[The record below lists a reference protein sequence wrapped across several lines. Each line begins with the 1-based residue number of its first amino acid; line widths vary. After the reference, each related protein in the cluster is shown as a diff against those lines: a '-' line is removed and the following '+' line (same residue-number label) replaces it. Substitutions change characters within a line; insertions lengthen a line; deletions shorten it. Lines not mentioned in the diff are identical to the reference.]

1 MEDGPIELRDLR
13 YFTLAAQMQHISRAA
28 AAPGVSQPFLTKIIR
43 QLENELGAPLFDHTG
58 RGVTLRPCGK
68 LVYEKS
74 QTILAL
80 VDALHNDV
88 DDLLVRTEKNY
99 IFLVDAPGYLP
110 EMTLAYQKAFPGRTL
125 TARYCMRGE
134 ILEALR
140 TGKADFATL
149 MPPLQPGECPELES
163 RTMYF
168 DPGCIFLPP
177 DSPLLKKDVLTLDDL
192 RDLPIVT
199 SPKGGGIRGDLDLF
213 FARHGLRPNI
223 VSELADASTVV
234 MMVSQGGRLRRDER
248 RLYGPPCMG
257 ALLPPPQYGS
267 RRRSGPVLEPA
278 LDAAAVRAA
287 IHCLRADVFRRTAAI
302 SKNRIT
308 LPIAQSAQTRA
319 LCAIDI
325 SPVMDVYGTKDR
337 FLHERTDK
345 TISNLVRVD

>member
-1 MEDGPIELRDLR
+1 MEDGPIALRDLR

-213 FARHGLRPNI
+213 FCTARPSAEHRLR
-223 VSELADASTVV
+223 A
-234 MMVSQGGRLRRDER
+234 GGRLHRCDDG
-248 RLYGPPCMG
+248 LAGG
-257 ALLPPPQYGS
+257 A
-267 RRRSGPVLEPA
+267 PA
-278 LDAAAVRAA
+278 A
-287 IHCLRADVFRRTAAI
+287 
-302 SKNRIT
+302 
-308 LPIAQSAQTRA
+308 
-319 LCAIDI
+319 
-325 SPVMDVYGTKDR
+325 
-337 FLHERTDK
+337 
-345 TISNLVRVD
+345 

>member
-58 RGVTLRPCGK
+58 RGVTLSPCGK

-80 VDALHNDV
+80 VDALHDDV

-110 EMTLAYQKAFPGRTL
+110 EMTLAYQKASPGRAL

-149 MPPLQPGECPELES
+149 MPSLQPGECPELES

-192 RDLPIVT
+192 RDLPIVI

-223 VSELADASTVV
+223 VSELADASSVV
-234 MMVSQGGRLRRDER
+234 MIVSQGGACGVMNVGFMDHPVWGRYCRRHNTDLGGEVALCWNR
-248 RLYGPPCMG
+248 RLTQQP
-257 ALLPPPQYGS
+257 
-267 RRRSGPVLEPA
+267 
-278 LDAAAVRAA
+278 
-287 IHCLRADVFRRTAAI
+287 
-302 SKNRIT
+302 
-308 LPIAQSAQTRA
+308 SAQ
-319 LCAIDI
+319 
-325 SPVMDVYGTKDR
+325 R
-337 FLHERTDK
+337 FIAFAQTFFARLLQYQK
-345 TISNLVRVD
+345 TE

>member
-1 MEDGPIELRDLR
+1 M
-13 YFTLAAQMQHISRAA
+13 
-28 AAPGVSQPFLTKIIR
+28 
-43 QLENELGAPLFDHTG
+43 
-58 RGVTLRPCGK
+58 TLRPCGK

-177 DSPLLKKDVLTLDDL
+177 DSPLLK
-192 RDLPIVT
+192 R
-199 SPKGGGIRGDLDLF
+199 
-213 FARHGLRPNI
+213 
-223 VSELADASTVV
+223 
-234 MMVSQGGRLRRDER
+234 M
-248 RLYGPPCMG
+248 C
-257 ALLPPPQYGS
+257 
-267 RRRSGPVLEPA
+267 
-278 LDAAAVRAA
+278 
-287 IHCLRADVFRRTAAI
+287 
-302 SKNRIT
+302 
-308 LPIAQSAQTRA
+308 
-319 LCAIDI
+319 
-325 SPVMDVYGTKDR
+325 
-337 FLHERTDK
+337 
-345 TISNLVRVD
+345 

>member
-1 MEDGPIELRDLR
+1 MEDGPIALRDLR

-58 RGVTLRPCGK
+58 RGVTLSPCGK

-80 VDALHNDV
+80 VDALHDDV

-177 DSPLLKKDVLTLDDL
+177 DSPLPKKDVLTLDDL

-213 FARHGLRPNI
+213 FCTARPSAEHRLRAGGRQHRCDDGL
-223 VSELADASTVV
+223 A
-234 MMVSQGGRLRRDER
+234 GGRLRRDER

-345 TISNLVRVD
+345 TISNLVRVV